1 MDTVLA
7 VLIGLGLSAA
17 CGFRIFVPLLV
28 LSIASAA
35 GALDLAEDFQWLSS
49 MPAIIA
55 LSVATVLEVL
65 AYFIPGVDHAL
76 DVLAAPVS
84 VVAGT
89 VAVASVVTDMS
100 PFLRWMLAIIAG
112 GGTAGLVQGL
122 TSTTRVVSAVKT
134 AGFGNPVV
142 AGAEAGG
149 AIVLSVMSIAA
160 PIAAAVIAVLL
171 AVFAFRA
178 GRTIFRRFRRSHAG
192 GA

>member
-49 MPAIIA
+49 MPAIVA

>member
-7 VLIGLGLSAA
+7 VFIGLGLSAA